1 MMIRT
6 LILALAIGGT
16 GAAALSGCS
25 GRPENSPAIRKKFA
39 EVDQMQQKVE
49 EMTRDM
55 QTMADHVRRLN
66 EENSE
71 LRAFL
76 PDVDGESA
84 GAVLTSLTERVEQ
97 LESGIASAGT
107 TRQTSRDS
115 DSAEPPA
122 RSAPEEQDLED
133 APLAGSEDRAVAD
146 ARSSS
151 QQQRSSS
158 PADTFREQTNTI
170 AAQREQSRQQPSQQ
184 QQQQSAP
191 RSPGAALEP
200 SRSSSA
206 SSGSGS
212 GQQSQTGSSGRGQYH
227 TIEAGETL
235 QSIAERFNVSQSD
248 LLRANRL
255 PQGARVARGQRLYI
269 PPQ

>member
-1 MMIRT
+1 MLIRT
-6 LILALAIGGT
+6 LIIALALGGT
-16 GAAALSGCS
+16 SAAVLSGCS

-49 EMTRDM
+49 EMSRDM
-55 QTMADHVRRLN
+55 QTMAEHIGRLN

-84 GAVLTSLTERVEQ
+84 GAVLTSLTERVRD
-97 LESGIASAGT
+97 LENATVSASAG
-107 TRQTSRDS
+107 RDSSRDS
-115 DSAEPPA
+115 APAE
-122 RSAPEEQDLED
+122 RTGSSTPEERDLED

-146 ARSSS
+146 RGSSS

-158 PADTFREQTNTI
+158 PADSFRDQTNRV
-170 AAQREQSRQQPSQQ
+170 AAQQ
-184 QQQQSAP
+184 QQQRPSEPERAARQPSQPSPAP
-191 RSPGAALEP
+191 
-200 SRSSSA
+200 SSSQP
-206 SSGSGS
+206 S
-212 GQQSQTGSSGRGQYH
+212 QPSQTQQASRGRYH

-235 QSIAERFNVSQSD
+235 QSIAERYNVSQSD

-255 PQGARVARGQRLYI
+255 PQGARVARGQRLFI